1 MDEAS
6 DREMGRELEA
16 VVRQHAR
23 VVYQSAC
30 QLLRNKLGAEDA
42 TRATLLRVWRY
53 RKRRRE
59 ARDLKAW
66 LARVAWRAA
75 LDRRKNV
82 AEISLADAAEA
93 VFKLYAAGES
103 AEKIAGDKQMA
114 VLLDQL
120 IATLPG
126 KLRDP
131 MLLSLDQELTQ
142 AEIGRVLNI
151 PESSVRTRLFRAR
164 QMLRQKISSIL
175 EGKNARRGPKPEK
188 IRRRIARRRAPQPS
202 RRGAGGRP

>member
-1 MDEAS
+1 MNVEWQAILSDASAMDDAS
-6 DREMGRELEA
+6 DQELGHELEA
-16 VVRQHAR
+16 LVRQHAR
-23 VVYQSAC
+23 FVYQVAYL
-30 QLLRNKLGAEDA
+30 LLRNHHDAEDS
-42 TRATLLRVWRY
+42 TQETFMRVWRY
-53 RKRRRE
+53 RKRLPE

-66 LARVAWRAA
+66 LARIAWRVA
-75 LDRRKNV
+75 LDRRKKA

-93 VFKLYAAGES
+93 VFKLYADGES
-103 AEKIAGDKQMA
+103 AEKIAGAKQMA

-142 AEIGRVLNI
+142 AEISRVLNI

-164 QMLRQKISSIL
+164 QMLRQKLSSIL
-175 EGKNARRGPKPEK
+175 EEKNARR
-188 IRRRIARRRAPQPS
+188 
-202 RRGAGGRP
+202 

>member
-1 MDEAS
+1 MNVEWQAILSDASAMDDAS
-6 DREMGRELEA
+6 DQELSHELEA

-23 VVYQSAC
+23 FVYQVAYL
-30 QLLRNKLGAEDA
+30 LLRNHHDAEDS
-42 TRATLLRVWRY
+42 TQETFMRVWRY
-53 RKRRRE
+53 RKRLPE

-66 LARVAWRAA
+66 LARIAWRVA
-75 LDRRKNV
+75 LDRRKNS

-103 AEKIAGDKQMA
+103 AEKIAGAKQMA

-164 QMLRQKISSIL
+164 QMLRQKLSSIL
-175 EGKNARRGPKPEK
+175 EGKNARR
-188 IRRRIARRRAPQPS
+188 
-202 RRGAGGRP
+202 

>member
-1 MDEAS
+1 MNVEWQAILSDASAMDDAS
-6 DREMGRELEA
+6 DQELGHELEA

-23 VVYQSAC
+23 FVYQVAYL
-30 QLLRNKLGAEDA
+30 LLRNHHDAEDS
-42 TRATLLRVWRY
+42 TQETFMRVWRY
-53 RKRRRE
+53 RKRLPE

-66 LARVAWRAA
+66 LARIAWRVA
-75 LDRRKNV
+75 LDRRKNS

-103 AEKIAGDKQMA
+103 AEKIAGAKQMA
-114 VLLDQL
+114 VLLNQL

-164 QMLRQKISSIL
+164 QMLRQKLSSIL
-175 EGKNARRGPKPEK
+175 EGKNARR
-188 IRRRIARRRAPQPS
+188 
-202 RRGAGGRP
+202 

>member
-1 MDEAS
+1 MNVEWQAILSDASAMDEAS
-6 DREMGRELEA
+6 DQELGRELEA

-23 VVYQSAC
+23 FVYQIAYL
-30 QLLRNKLGAEDA
+30 LLRNHHDAEDA
-42 TRATLLRVWRY
+42 TQETFMRIWRY
-53 RKRRRE
+53 RKRLPE
-59 ARDLKAW
+59 ALDLKAW

-103 AEKIAGDKQMA
+103 AEKIAVDKQMA

-131 MLLSLDQELTQ
+131 MLLSLDQELPQ

-164 QMLRQKISSIL
+164 QMLRQKLSSIL
-175 EGKNARRGPKPEK
+175 EGKNARR
-188 IRRRIARRRAPQPS
+188 
-202 RRGAGGRP
+202 

>member
-1 MDEAS
+1 MNVEWQAILSDASTMDGAS
-6 DREMGRELEA
+6 DRELGHELEA
-16 VVRQHAR
+16 VVRRHAR
-23 VVYQSAC
+23 FVYQIAY
-30 QLLRNKLGAEDA
+30 LLLHNHHDAEDA
-42 TRATLLRVWRY
+42 TQETFMRVWRY
-53 RKRRRE
+53 RKRLPE

-66 LARVAWRAA
+66 LARIAWRVA
-75 LDRRKNV
+75 LDRRKNA

-93 VFKLYAAGES
+93 VFKLYASGES
-103 AEKIAGDKQMA
+103 AEKIAGAKQMA

-164 QMLRQKISSIL
+164 QMLRQKLSSIL
-175 EGKNARRGPKPEK
+175 EGKNARR
-188 IRRRIARRRAPQPS
+188 
-202 RRGAGGRP
+202 

>member
-1 MDEAS
+1 MNVEWQAILSDASAMDDAS
-6 DREMGRELEA
+6 DQELGHELEA

-23 VVYQSAC
+23 FVYQVAYL
-30 QLLRNKLGAEDA
+30 LLRNHHDAEDS
-42 TRATLLRVWRY
+42 TQETFMRVWRY
-53 RKRRRE
+53 RKRLPE

-66 LARVAWRAA
+66 LARIAWRVA
-75 LDRRKNV
+75 LDRRKNS

-103 AEKIAGDKQMA
+103 AEKIAGAKQMA

-164 QMLRQKISSIL
+164 QMIRQKLSSIL
-175 EGKNARRGPKPEK
+175 EGKNARR
-188 IRRRIARRRAPQPS
+188 
-202 RRGAGGRP
+202 

>member
-1 MDEAS
+1 MNVEWQAIMSDASAMDDAS
-6 DREMGRELEA
+6 DQELGHELEA
-16 VVRQHAR
+16 LVRQHAR
-23 VVYQSAC
+23 FVYQVAYL
-30 QLLRNKLGAEDA
+30 LLRNHHDAEDS
-42 TRATLLRVWRY
+42 TQETFMRVWRY
-53 RKRRRE
+53 RKRLPE

-66 LARVAWRAA
+66 LARIAWRVA
-75 LDRRKNV
+75 LDRRKNS

-103 AEKIAGDKQMA
+103 AEKIAGAKQMA

-142 AEIGRVLNI
+142 ADIGRVLNI

-164 QMLRQKISSIL
+164 QMLRQKLSSIL
-175 EGKNARRGPKPEK
+175 EGKNARR
-188 IRRRIARRRAPQPS
+188 
-202 RRGAGGRP
+202 

>member
-1 MDEAS
+1 MNVEWQAILSDSSAMDDAS
-6 DREMGRELEA
+6 DQELGHELEA

-23 VVYQSAC
+23 FVYQVAYL
-30 QLLRNKLGAEDA
+30 LLRNHHDAEDS
-42 TRATLLRVWRY
+42 TQETFMRVWRY
-53 RKRRRE
+53 RKRLPE

-66 LARVAWRAA
+66 LARIAWRVA
-75 LDRRKNV
+75 LDRRKNS

-103 AEKIAGDKQMA
+103 AEKIAGAKQMA

-126 KLRDP
+126 KLRAP
-131 MLLSLDQELTQ
+131 MLLSLDQELSQ
-142 AEIGRVLNI
+142 ADIGRVLNI

-164 QMLRQKISSIL
+164 QMLRQKLSSIL
-175 EGKNARRGPKPEK
+175 EGKNARR
-188 IRRRIARRRAPQPS
+188 
-202 RRGAGGRP
+202 

>member
-1 MDEAS
+1 MNVEWQAILSDASAMDEAS

-23 VVYQSAC
+23 FVYQIAYL
-30 QLLRNKLGAEDA
+30 LLRNHHDAEDA
-42 TRATLLRVWRY
+42 TQETFMRLWRY
-53 RKRRRE
+53 RKSLPE

-66 LARVAWRAA
+66 LARIAWRAA
-75 LDRRKNV
+75 LDRRKNA
-82 AEISLADAAEA
+82 AEISLADAVEA

-164 QMLRQKISSIL
+164 QMLRQKLSSIL
-175 EGKNARRGPKPEK
+175 EGKNARR
-188 IRRRIARRRAPQPS
+188 
-202 RRGAGGRP
+202 

>member
-1 MDEAS
+1 MNVEWQAILSDASAMDDAS
-6 DREMGRELEA
+6 DQELGHELEA
-16 VVRQHAR
+16 LVRQHAR
-23 VVYQSAC
+23 FVYQVAYM
-30 QLLRNKLGAEDA
+30 LLRNHHDAEDS
-42 TRATLLRVWRY
+42 TQETFMRVWRY
-53 RKRRRE
+53 RKRLPE

-66 LARVAWRAA
+66 LARIAWRVA
-75 LDRRKNV
+75 LDRRKKA

-103 AEKIAGDKQMA
+103 AEKIAGAKQMA

-142 AEIGRVLNI
+142 AEIGGVLNI

-164 QMLRQKISSIL
+164 QMLRQKLSSIL
-175 EGKNARRGPKPEK
+175 EGKNARR
-188 IRRRIARRRAPQPS
+188 
-202 RRGAGGRP
+202 

>member
-1 MDEAS
+1 MNVEWQAILSDASAMDDAS
-6 DREMGRELEA
+6 DQELGHELEA
-16 VVRQHAR
+16 LVRQHAR
-23 VVYQSAC
+23 FVYQVAYL
-30 QLLRNKLGAEDA
+30 LLRNHHDAEDS
-42 TRATLLRVWRY
+42 TQETFMRVWRY
-53 RKRRRE
+53 RKRLPE

-66 LARVAWRAA
+66 LARIAWRVA
-75 LDRRKNV
+75 LDRRKKA

-103 AEKIAGDKQMA
+103 AEKIAGAKQMA

-164 QMLRQKISSIL
+164 QMLRQKLSSIL
-175 EGKNARRGPKPEK
+175 EEKNARR
-188 IRRRIARRRAPQPS
+188 
-202 RRGAGGRP
+202 

>member
-1 MDEAS
+1 MSGEWQAIWSDAPAMDDAS
-6 DREMGRELEA
+6 DQELGHELEA

-23 VVYQSAC
+23 LVYQVAYL
-30 QLLRNKLGAEDA
+30 LLRNHHDAEDA
-42 TRATLLRVWRY
+42 TQETFLRVWRY
-53 RKRRRE
+53 RKRLPE
-59 ARDLKAW
+59 ARDPKAW
-66 LARVAWRAA
+66 LARIAWRVA
-75 LDRRKNV
+75 LDRRKNA

-103 AEKIAGDKQMA
+103 AEKIAGAKQMA

-131 MLLSLDQELTQ
+131 MLLSLDPELTQ
-142 AEIGRVLNI
+142 AEIGIVLNI

-164 QMLRQKISSIL
+164 QMHRQKLSSIL
-175 EGKNARRGPKPEK
+175 EGKNARR
-188 IRRRIARRRAPQPS
+188 
-202 RRGAGGRP
+202 